1 MIDWNQKFMESF
13 SEIVGVQPEELD
25 LNNPGKVIK
34 AIMKTQGLT
43 NDMLANKAGI
53 HVNTIQ
59 GWTSGRRTPSF
70 FNFMVC
76 LNALGYTIKVE
87 KDE

>member
-1 MIDWNQKFMESF
+1 MIDWNKQFLESF
-13 SEIVGVQPEELD
+13 ADIVEAQTEELD

-34 AIMKTQGLT
+34 AVMKTQGLT

-70 FNFMVC
+70 FNFMTC
-76 LNALGYTIKVE
+76 LNAMGYGVKLVE
-87 KDE
+87 TE